1 LSRLIKTTTPGKDR
15 RLFEKGIV
23 LAINILSK
31 QSTMDDSTRDLLAY
45 IALSL
50 LAIGETIDQSV
61 AAWEKRGYWVK
72 ADRYRM
78 EWRWAGNLGEKLK
91 NAVTHEDWSNAV
103 NIVGQVTQKLSAVK
117 IAQKNRLGAPWVG
130 SYNKLININ

>member
-1 LSRLIKTTTPGKDR
+1 MSRLIQTKSPGKDR
-15 RLFEKGIV
+15 LLFEKGIV
-23 LAINILSK
+23 LAINVLSK
-31 QSTMDDSTRDLLAY
+31 QSSIDDSTRDILAY

-50 LAIGETIDQSV
+50 LAISETIDQSV

-78 EWRWAGNLGEKLK
+78 EWRWAGTLGETLK
-91 NAVTHEDWSNAV
+91 NAVTNDDWSNAV

-117 IAQKNRLGAPWVG
+117 IAQKNRLGTPWVG